1 MIVPKNK
8 RGLIQEEMSGN
19 FEGMGGSWKEEEAF

>member
-19 FEGMGGSWKEEEAF
+19 FEGMGGS